1 MYKKEGI
8 HDSYCCT
15 KGIQFSSGGEIS
27 LQKRLG
33 KTRVTLRVS
42 VRKNAFY
49 KTTKSCLIKG
59 LITLSYNVYT
69 FWMDT
74 VFFLS
79 FFLSFFFFFLFF
91 CFVFCFLFLFLFSS
105 FFFVFVFCFC
115 FCFLFCFLF
124 LFLFFC
130 FSIFI
135 ALLKREPPATF
146 FILSYTCQIYMHNDN
161 NQYSFFETYHS

>member
-1 MYKKEGI
+1 MIAIVLYKG
-8 HDSYCCT
+8 DS
-15 KGIQFSSGGEIS
+15 IFSGGEIS

-33 KTRVTLRVS
+33 KTRVTQRVS

-79 FFLSFFFFFLFF
+79 VFFFFF
-91 CFVFCFLFLFLFSS
+91 
-105 FFFVFVFCFC
+105 FFF
-115 FCFLFCFLF
+115 
-124 LFLFFC
+124 
-130 FSIFI
+130 
-135 ALLKREPPATF
+135 
-146 FILSYTCQIYMHNDN
+146 
-161 NQYSFFETYHS
+161 